1 MGKII
6 GGAGLMLISC
16 LMNIASMLSI
26 SIILASRASRTN
38 PISFEQVFYHI
49 KSDFMMYYAVALG
62 LFIIGIILLIYG
74 LVEDFRHARVRQ
86 NS

>member
-6 GGAGLMLISC
+6 SGTGLMLIGS
-16 LMNIASMLSI
+16 LLYIGSMI
-26 SIILASRASRTN
+26 SVSVIFANQADIVL
-38 PISFEQVFYHI
+38 IEQVINYI
-49 KSDFMMYYAVALG
+49 KRDMTGYYALS
-62 LFIIGIILLIYG
+62 LIFFIIGIVLLIYG